1 MGRPPCCD
9 KAIVKKGPWT
19 AEEDAK
25 LLAYTSTHGIGNWT
39 SVPQKAGLKR
49 CGKSCRLRYTN
60 YLRPNL
66 KHENFTA
73 EEEEHIILPHS
84 CRWSI
89 IANSLPGRTD
99 NDVKNYWNTK
109 LSKKLSQ
116 SGIDPVTHRP
126 ISDVMLSIHRLSHP
140 QSHHPLPSS
149 PSSSST
155 ITTTKTTTFNREL
168 KNAFLTKPNIGVPLH
183 NTSSA
188 ASSFTIPT
196 PQLLPPQAPPAQTSQ
211 LETTW
216 TDFLVDGCDLGENV
230 ASSEVKKEN
239 SVVATSE
246 SWTIGQGWYDCGM
259 LMYEEGSCSNFLAAG
274 SGEGEGSSSFV
285 DAILDHDKEM
295 ASEFP
300 QLPICDSSDLY

>member
-1 MGRPPCCD
+1 MSLYVPWNS
-9 KAIVKKGPWT
+9 KIIEIV
-19 AEEDAK
+19 
-25 LLAYTSTHGIGNWT
+25 LSYT
-39 SVPQKAGLKR
+39 
-49 CGKSCRLRYTN
+49 
-60 YLRPNL
+60 
-66 KHENFTA
+66 
-73 EEEEHIILPHS
+73 

-126 ISDVMLSIHRLSHP
+126 ISDVMLSIHRLSHA
-140 QSHHPLPSS
+140 QSLPLPSS

-155 ITTTKTTTFNREL
+155 ITANVTAKNITFNREL
-168 KNAFLTKPNIGVPLH
+168 RNAFLSKPNIGASFH
-183 NTSSA
+183 NAPVST
-188 ASSFTIPT
+188 SFTMPM
-196 PQLLPPQAPPAQTSQ
+196 PPPLPPPAPLTQSQTSP

-216 TDFLVDGCDLGENV
+216 TDFLVDGCDLGEN
-230 ASSEVKKEN
+230 ASSSEVKKEN
-239 SVVATSE
+239 GAAATGG
-246 SWTIGQGWYDCGM
+246 SWTVGQGWYDYGV
-259 LMYEEGSCSNFLAAG
+259 LYEEGSCSNFLVAG

-300 QLPICDSSDLY
+300 QLPISDSSDLF

>member
-1 MGRPPCCD
+1 VDVARKSYKLVYRNFRD
-9 KAIVKKGPWT
+9 FLSNIQSLWRHEFGP
-19 AEEDAK
+19 
-25 LLAYTSTHGIGNWT
+25 H
-39 SVPQKAGLKR
+39 
-49 CGKSCRLRYTN
+49 
-60 YLRPNL
+60 
-66 KHENFTA
+66 H
-73 EEEEHIILPHS
+73 HS

-99 NDVKNYWNTK
+99 NDIKNYWNTK

-126 ISDVMLSIHRLSHP
+126 ISDVMLSIHRLSHT
-140 QSHHPLPSS
+140 LPSS

-168 KNAFLTKPNIGVPLH
+168 KNAFLTKPNIGEFH
-183 NTSSA
+183 NKSSSP
-188 ASSFTIPT
+188 ASSFTIPS
-196 PQLLPPQAPPAQTSQ
+196 PQLLPPPAPPAQTSQ

-216 TDFLVDGCDLGENV
+216 TDFLVDGCDFVENA
-230 ASSEVKKEN
+230 ASSDVRKEAGA
-239 SVVATSE
+239 VATSG
-246 SWTIGQGWYDCGM
+246 SWTVCQGWYDCGM
-259 LMYEEGSCSNFLAAG
+259 LYEEGSCSNFLAAG

-300 QLPICDSSDLY
+300 QLPICDSSDLF

>member
-1 MGRPPCCD
+1 MEISEISYLIYNLFD
-9 KAIVKKGPWT
+9 VMKFGP
-19 AEEDAK
+19 
-25 LLAYTSTHGIGNWT
+25 H
-39 SVPQKAGLKR
+39 
-49 CGKSCRLRYTN
+49 
-60 YLRPNL
+60 
-66 KHENFTA
+66 
-73 EEEEHIILPHS
+73 PHS

-140 QSHHPLPSS
+140 QFHPFPSS

-168 KNAFLTKPNIGVPLH
+168 KNAFLTKSNMGMPLH

-188 ASSFTIPT
+188 AYSFTIPS
-196 PQLLPPQAPPAQTSQ
+196 PQLLQPPAPPAQTSQ

-216 TDFLVDGCDLGENV
+216 TDFLVDGCDLDENV
-230 ASSEVKKEN
+230 TSSDVRKEAST
-239 SVVATSE
+239 VATSE
-246 SWTIGQGWYDCGM
+246 SWTVCQGWYDCGM
-259 LMYEEGSCSNFLAAG
+259 LYEEGSCSNFPAAG
-274 SGEGEGSSSFV
+274 SVEGEGSSSFV

-300 QLPICDSSDLY
+300 QLPICDSSDLF